1 VAAEKKSKN
10 TRFPKTDD
18 KRSRVSL
25 SAAQMAAP
33 YLQAAA
39 RLRQNG
45 RITESLAPL
54 QQAVRVDPGNAAAQ
68 HDLGLTYLNCDRAEE
83 ATACFRRAVA
93 LKGDFAHAHYRLGI
107 ALELRGC
114 DNEAIQSYQQA
125 VAQRRKLADA
135 NTRLG
140 NLLLKHGRR
149 KESIDAFRAAAA
161 DAPNSTEGRL
171 NLVKALLIEEKDAEA
186 EVAVRRVLA
195 RDEDK
200 NSSPAHWMLGTILAE
215 SGRFNE
221 AVAAFERS
229 IALGSQ
235 QGIGYYDLARV
246 RSFTDADRPLI
257 KRMLAVAQTLRN
269 ADQRVLLQL
278 ALGKAYDDL
287 KDYGAAMRHFVEA
300 NNIKKALTPFD
311 QAAFLRR
318 INAIISR
325 FTAELIAAHRGNGSE
340 SSRPI
345 FIVGMPRSGTTLVE
359 QVVSSH
365 KDIAGAGELRFW
377 TQRGAAFERLAETT
391 AILRMQR
398 QVADDYL
405 SLLHRIAPE
414 AARVTDKMPFNFIW
428 AGLIHLAFPHATI
441 IHCRRNPIDTCLS
454 VFSTYFAPR
463 ADFSTDRDDLVFYYQ
478 QYLRLMAHWRAILPA
493 DRFIEVDY
501 ELLVGDP
508 EPVSRRLIAA
518 CGLDWDP
525 ACLAPERN
533 DRLVKTASKW
543 QARQPIYSSAV
554 ERWRHYEPWI
564 GSFRNLLLESGSSD

>member
-1 VAAEKKSKN
+1 
-10 TRFPKTDD
+10 
-18 KRSRVSL
+18 
-25 SAAQMAAP
+25 
-33 YLQAAA
+33 
-39 RLRQNG
+39 
-45 RITESLAPL
+45 
-54 QQAVRVDPGNAAAQ
+54 
-68 HDLGLTYLNCDRAEE
+68 
-83 ATACFRRAVA
+83 
-93 LKGDFAHAHYRLGI
+93 
-107 ALELRGC
+107 
-114 DNEAIQSYQQA
+114 
-125 VAQRRKLADA
+125 
-135 NTRLG
+135 
-140 NLLLKHGRR
+140 
-149 KESIDAFRAAAA
+149 
-161 DAPNSTEGRL
+161 
-171 NLVKALLIEEKDAEA
+171 
-186 EVAVRRVLA
+186 
-195 RDEDK
+195 
-200 NSSPAHWMLGTILAE
+200 
-215 SGRFNE
+215 
-221 AVAAFERS
+221 
-229 IALGSQ
+229 
-235 QGIGYYDLARV
+235 
-246 RSFTDADRPLI
+246 
-257 KRMLAVAQTLRN
+257 
-269 ADQRVLLQL
+269 
-278 ALGKAYDDL
+278 
-287 KDYGAAMRHFVEA
+287 
-300 NNIKKALTPFD
+300 
-311 QAAFLRR
+311 
-318 INAIISR
+318 
-325 FTAELIAAHRGNGSE
+325 
-340 SSRPI
+340 
-345 FIVGMPRSGTTLVE
+345 MPRSGTTLVE